1 MRLPQ
6 DLVLARFVKRLNRF
20 AAVMELEGRE
30 VMVHVANSG
39 RMRELLVPGCAMYL
53 KATAGDHRKTAYD
66 LALVEVNKRLCSAD
80 ARLPPYLVAEAIA
93 KGKLPQFKNYTT
105 LRREVALG
113 HSRVDLALQGPMGL
127 CYIET
132 KSVTLVEG
140 GVGLFPDAPT
150 ERGRRHVLE
159 LAEAVESGHR
169 AAVVFVVQRLDATAF
184 SPHHTADPAFSQA
197 LKEANGRGVEVYA
210 YNCRVSRR
218 SIALDK
224 LLVVHL

>member
-1 MRLPQ
+1 MQLPS

-20 AAVMELEGRE
+20 AAVVEVDGRE
-30 VMVHVANSG
+30 VMAHVANSG
-39 RMRELLVPGCAMYL
+39 RMRELLAPGCVMYL
-53 KATAGDHRKTAYD
+53 KAASGNHRKTWYD
-66 LALVEVNKRLCSAD
+66 LALVEIEKHLCSAD

-93 KGKLPQFKNYTT
+93 RGKLPQFRNYTT
-105 LRREVALG
+105 LRREVVLG
-113 HSRVDLALQGPMGL
+113 RSRVDMALQGPEGL

-169 AAVVFVVQRLDATAF
+169 GAVVFVVQRRDAVAF
-184 SPHHTADPAFSQA
+184 SPHYTADPAFGEA
-197 LKEANGRGVEVYA
+197 LREAIGRGVEVYA
-210 YNCRVSRR
+210 YNCRVSRSAISLNAEISVR
-218 SIALDK
+218 L
-224 LLVVHL
+224 